1 MALNLKN
8 VCLQIFAIETT
19 LFAKKECILWLIN
32 NAFTGTQS
40 FSFYLV
46 NVSKWASFPNNIKIL
61 CFKLP

>member
-1 MALNLKN
+1 M
-8 VCLQIFAIETT
+8 FAIETT
-19 LFAKKECILWLIN
+19 LFAKKECILWLIT